1 METFQILEVTAVF
14 ASPFVQFR
22 KKHIAP
28 AFKELRRHGFHATTE
43 NIQCCQTCSLGVI
56 PDNVSYV
63 FYHAQDVDRFNE
75 MNTLCLGYGFS
86 DDHDRDICL
95 RVLRRHMRIE
105 WDGSD
110 ARRIQ
115 VWARSRRCS

>member
-1 METFQILEVTAVF
+1 MKKFQIVEVTGVF
-14 ASPFVQFR
+14 ASPFEQFQE
-22 KKHIAP
+22 KHIAP
-28 AFKELRRHGFHATTE
+28 AFEELRRHGFHATTE

-63 FYHAQDVDRFNE
+63 FYHAQDVDRFTE
-75 MNTLCLGYGFS
+75 FKTIFLGF
-86 DDHDRDICL
+86 DFLTEEDRDVCL
-95 RVLRRHMRIE
+95 RVLRKHMRVE

-115 VWARSRRCS
+115 VWAHSR